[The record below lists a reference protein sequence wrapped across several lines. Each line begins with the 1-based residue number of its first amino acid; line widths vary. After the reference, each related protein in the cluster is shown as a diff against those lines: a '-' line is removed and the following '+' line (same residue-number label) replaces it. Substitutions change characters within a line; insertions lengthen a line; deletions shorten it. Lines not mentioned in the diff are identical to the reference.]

1 MEYMI
6 FNTQSL
12 AQGACDA
19 IASIGQFP
27 LIGVRASDGTPQ
39 PEKQKTTAWDI
50 PRERLDGKW
59 IVARLP
65 ILFREQHAEHE
76 AEFDNDY
83 SHVIENYSNDWFFQ
97 GNE

>member
-6 FNTQSL
+6 FDTQSL

-19 IASIGQFP
+19 IAQIGQFP

-50 PRERLDGKW
+50 PRQRLDGKW

-65 ILFREQHAEHE
+65 LSFREQYAEHE
-76 AEFDNDY
+76 AEFDANFP
-83 SHVIENYSNDWFFQ
+83 HVIEEYSNEWFA
-97 GNE
+97 EVTE